1 MFLIFQLK
9 EPLEQRQDFRRGS
22 QGPASIA
29 ERKAGHSLEQG
40 AQGKKSEAA
49 PEERPR
55 WYSGQ
60 LVDSWKNQ
68 KVKVN
73 FTPMSES
80 LSPETV
86 DVEEVSSASVVLLE
100 P

>member
-29 ERKAGHSLEQG
+29 ERTADIALNKGHKA
-40 AQGKKSEAA
+40 KKRGRS
-49 PEERPR
+49 EERPR
-55 WYSGQ
+55 LYSGQ

-68 KVKVN
+68 KVKDN

-86 DVEEVSSASVVLLE
+86 DVAEVSSASVAVLE